1 MKRTQLIKE
10 YITPEVMCIKLHID
24 CTILVGSFTHEDI
37 GDETD
42 ISDKF
47 GFTSNF

>member
-10 YITPEVMCIKLHID
+10 YITPEVMCLKLHID
-24 CTILVGSFTHEDI
+24 SPILVGSFTHEDI

-42 ISDKF
+42 ISNYFNF
-47 GFTSNF
+47 GGTL